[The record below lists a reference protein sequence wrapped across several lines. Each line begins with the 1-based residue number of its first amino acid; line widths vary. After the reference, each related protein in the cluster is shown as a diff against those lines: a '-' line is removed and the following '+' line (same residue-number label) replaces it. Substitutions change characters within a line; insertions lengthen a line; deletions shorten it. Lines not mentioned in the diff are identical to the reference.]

1 MELIVNQEYEK
12 LLPKLPI
19 DEYEAL
25 KQSVKSEGQHFPISV
40 NSKGIVLDG
49 HHRLRICRELGLEPK
64 FEVKDFPS
72 ELHEKRF
79 VIESNL
85 LRRQLTTFQ
94 RVEMAKPLLEIE
106 KELAKERQ
114 LSQNFGGVGR

>member
-1 MELIVNQEYEK
+1 M
-12 LLPKLPI
+12 
-19 DEYEAL
+19 
-25 KQSVKSEGQHFPISV
+25 KSPFSKILENGKGDPTQNFGEGET
-40 NSKGIVLDG
+40 L
-49 HHRLRICRELGLEPK
+49 
-64 FEVKDFPS
+64 EVKDFPS